1 MKEEDRGRTWKN
13 VDESLNLKGVSM
25 SFYVAKSPP
34 ELYKIF
40 NIICYQT
47 KVSLVQF
54 MSFRVRHTE
63 LPFGN

>member
-1 MKEEDRGRTWKN
+1 MEERGRTWMKL
-13 VDESLNLKGVSM
+13 DESLNLKGVSM
-25 SFYVAKSPP
+25 SFYVAKRPT
-34 ELYKIF
+34 ELFKIF
-40 NIICYQT
+40 NIICYRT